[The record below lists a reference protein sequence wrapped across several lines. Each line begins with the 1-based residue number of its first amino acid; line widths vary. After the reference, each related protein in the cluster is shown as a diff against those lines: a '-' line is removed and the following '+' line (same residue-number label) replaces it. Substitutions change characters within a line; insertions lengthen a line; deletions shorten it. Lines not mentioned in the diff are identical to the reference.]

1 MHVSICIPTWNDVRY
16 LSELFAS
23 IRAQTHTDVTVRLF
37 DNGSAD
43 GETVPYIL
51 REEPHWLAGR
61 STKHIGT
68 AGAKNQLVRMAL
80 ERFHGDSAQHAIL
93 LAESNTVWHPTM
105 IATLVQA
112 LEDDPSIDAV
122 QPKILRAFSERGDM
136 DTDAVHSDILDSTG
150 GVLLSRLRVGDRGAG
165 EMDRGQFDAN
175 MNPVLMTAGVTLV
188 RADAL
193 ADVLIDGKLFD
204 ESLGEI
210 VEDCD
215 VALRFVRAG
224 HPTRCVPSARAHRYR
239 GFATE
244 LRDVRWLRRLLHRDH
259 VAPSGGSIAF
269 RSLLALHWKQRR
281 LRGVFTDRDILT
293 LREVRAAFRP
303 RA

>member
-1 MHVSICIPTWNDVRY
+1 MHVSICIATWNDVRY
-16 LSELFAS
+16 LPELFAS

-61 STKHIGT
+61 STKHIGN

-80 ERFHGDSAQHAIL
+80 ERFHGDSSEHVVL
-93 LAESNTVWHPTM
+93 LAESNTVWHPEM
-105 IATLVQA
+105 IATLVCA
-112 LEDDPSIDAV
+112 LENDPMVDAV

-136 DTDAVHSDILDSTG
+136 DADAVQSDILDGTG
-150 GVLLSRLRVGDRGAG
+150 GVLLPRLRMCDRGAG
-165 EMDRGQFDAN
+165 EMDRGQYDEN
-175 MNPVLMTAGVTLV
+175 MDPVLMMNGVCMV
-188 RADAL
+188 RAAAL
-193 ADVLIDGKLFD
+193 ADVLVDGKMLD
-204 ESLGEI
+204 ESFEDAAEEI
-210 VEDCD
+210 DF
-215 VALRFVRAG
+215 ALRFVRCG

-244 LRDVRWLRRLLHRDH
+244 LRDARWFQKLIHRDASIRI
-259 VAPSGGSIAF
+259 VAPVSF
-269 RSLLALHWKQRR
+269 RSFLALQWKQRTLGR
-281 LRGVFTDRDILT
+281 IFSDRDILS
-293 LREVRAAFRP
+293 LREVRAAFGP